1 MPSSLFSHRA
11 VLINQFL
18 HCSLLEAQKNS
29 GMAGVG
35 RGNGYINGVAS
46 IRHPAAISEVDEF
59 CNALG
64 GKKPIHSI
72 LIANNGMAAVKFIR
86 SVRTWAYETFGT
98 EKAILLV
105 AMATPEDMRINA
117 EHIRIADQFV
127 EVPGGTN
134 NNNYANVQLIVEVC
148 LLISTICTFTVFL
161 YFCPN
166 VQLQSRKLTDVS
178 INRCSDLTDISILL

>member
-1 MPSSLFSHRA
+1 
-11 VLINQFL
+11 
-18 HCSLLEAQKNS
+18 
-29 GMAGVG
+29 MASAGH
-35 RGNGYINGVAS
+35 GNGLINGVVSNKHTAT
-46 IRHPAAISEVDEF
+46 ISEVDEF

-64 GKKPIHSI
+64 GNRSIHSI

-86 SVRTWAYETFGT
+86 SVRSWAYETFGT

-134 NNNYANVQLIVEVC
+134 NNNYANVQLILEVC
-148 LLISTICTFTVFL
+148 DVDFMRLLQLIYSCHLNDFSAYVIVIILICIT
-161 YFCPN
+161 C
-166 VQLQSRKLTDVS
+166 
-178 INRCSDLTDISILL
+178 

>member
-1 MPSSLFSHRA
+1 
-11 VLINQFL
+11 
-18 HCSLLEAQKNS
+18 
-29 GMAGVG
+29 MAGIG
-35 RGNGYINGVAS
+35 HGNGYINGIAS
-46 IRHPAAISEVDEF
+46 IRHPTAISEVDEF

-72 LIANNGMAAVKFIR
+72 LISNNGMAAVKFMR

-148 LLISTICTFTVFL
+148 LLIFTPCTFMFFL

-166 VQLQSRKLTDVS
+166 VQLYGLQLQLFSQNEKE
-178 INRCSDLTDISILL
+178 

>member
-1 MPSSLFSHRA
+1 MSEAQRISTVSSL
-11 VLINQFL
+11 
-18 HCSLLEAQKNS
+18 
-29 GMAGVG
+29 G
-35 RGNGYINGVAS
+35 RGNGFANGVVPL
-46 IRHPAAISEVDEF
+46 RHPSTVYEVDEF
-59 CNALG
+59 CRALG
-64 GKKPIHSI
+64 GKRPIHSI

-148 LLISTICTFTVFL
+148 IL
-161 YFCPN
+161 
-166 VQLQSRKLTDVS
+166 
-178 INRCSDLTDISILL
+178 SILKRR

>member
-1 MPSSLFSHRA
+1 MLLKKARISKDQNPLMAFL
-11 VLINQFL
+11 VPYLITEL
-18 HCSLLEAQKNS
+18 LIKYLSHCSMLEVQKNPT
-29 GMAGVG
+29 MAGVL

-46 IRHPAAISEVDEF
+46 IRHPAAVSEVDEF

-72 LIANNGMAAVKFIR
+72 LISNNGMAAVKFIR

-148 LLISTICTFTVFL
+148 SLSFVETAFVFSL
-161 YFCPN
+161 
-166 VQLQSRKLTDVS
+166 
-178 INRCSDLTDISILL
+178 